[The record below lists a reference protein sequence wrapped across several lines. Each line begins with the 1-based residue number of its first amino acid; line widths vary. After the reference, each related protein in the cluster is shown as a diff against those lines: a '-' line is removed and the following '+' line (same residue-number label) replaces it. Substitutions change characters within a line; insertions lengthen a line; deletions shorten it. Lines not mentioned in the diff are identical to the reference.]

1 MSGVQIAEVTHFYDR
16 IGVAVLALTDAIR
29 VGDMIHV
36 LGRTTDFQQ
45 EVKSLQIEHREV
57 SDAVPGQDV
66 ALKVVQR
73 VRPHD
78 KVFKITLET

>member
-16 IGVAVLALTDAIR
+16 IGVAVLALSDAIR

-57 SDAVPGQDV
+57 SEAAPGQDV
-66 ALKVVQR
+66 ALKVAQR

-78 KVFKITLET
+78 KVFKITREM